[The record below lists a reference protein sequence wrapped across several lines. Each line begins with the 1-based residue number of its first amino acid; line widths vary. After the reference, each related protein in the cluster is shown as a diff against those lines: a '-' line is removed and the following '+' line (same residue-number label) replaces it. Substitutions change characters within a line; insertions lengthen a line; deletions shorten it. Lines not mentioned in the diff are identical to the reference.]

1 MTSGHIPTITVRHW
15 LSVTSFP
22 LMGLGVES
30 EVTFTLSHSEPCLI
44 VSHHTAPGVDTLFV
58 KGAES
63 RDLLSTSMFRAICT
77 T

>member
-1 MTSGHIPTITVRHW
+1 
-15 LSVTSFP
+15 
-22 LMGLGVES
+22 MGLGVES

>member
-1 MTSGHIPTITVRHW
+1 MTVRYW

-22 LMGLGVES
+22 LGGLGVES
-30 EVTFTLSHSEPCLI
+30 EVTFPNSYSEPCLI

-63 RDLLSTSMFRAICT
+63 TDLLSTSMFRAICT

>member
-1 MTSGHIPTITVRHW
+1 LWAYPNHDNWALASGHILH
-15 LSVTSFP
+15 P
-22 LMGLGVES
+22 LRLGVES